1 MMKMEVSGKITIK
14 GNLNGRI
21 GQEKPIKGQVGYAQ
35 TKPLPWYEGEYEVTP
50 KWEDIVINT
59 KQKSMRDDV
68 TVTEIPYLEVEN
80 PQGGVTV
87 VIGGL

>member
-1 MMKMEVSGKITIK
+1 MTMEVSGKITIK

-21 GQEKPIKGQVGYAQ
+21 GQEKP
-35 TKPLPWYEGEYEVTP
+35 LPWYEGEYEVTP
-50 KWEDIVINT
+50 KWENIVLET
-59 KQKSMRDDV
+59 KQKSMKDDV

>member
-1 MMKMEVSGKITIK
+1 MNKVG
-14 GNLNGRI
+14 GRI
-21 GQEKPIKGQVGYAQ
+21 DAKGKMSGRIRQEKPIKGQVGYAR

-50 KWEDIVINT
+50 KWEDITLET
-59 KQKSMRDDV
+59 KQRSMRDDV

>member
-1 MMKMEVSGKITIK
+1 MQELKGRISGQ
-14 GNLNGRI
+14 GSLNGNIRDRAKMS
-21 GQEKPIKGQVGYAQ
+21 GTLHYAKS
-35 TKPLPWYEGEYEVTP
+35 KPLPWYEGEYEVTP
-50 KWEDIVINT
+50 KWEDIVLET

>member
-1 MMKMEVSGKITIK
+1 MQELKGRISGQ
-14 GNLNGRI
+14 GNLNGNI
-21 GQEKPIKGQVGYAQ
+21 IDKAKMSGTLHYAKS
-35 TKPLPWYEGEYEVTP
+35 KPLPYYEGEYEVTP
-50 KWEDIVINT
+50 KWEDIVLET

>member
-1 MMKMEVSGKITIK
+1 MQELKGKISGQ
-14 GNLNGRI
+14 GNLSGNVIDKAKMSGTLH
-21 GQEKPIKGQVGYAQ
+21 YAKS
-35 TKPLPWYEGEYEVTP
+35 KPLPWYEGEYEVTP
-50 KWEDIVINT
+50 KWEDIVLET